1 MKLVN
6 SENKSNILFVLTII
20 MIVFLFV
27 YIFIVS
33 YSLTLT
39 SNYKN
44 IMYPNV
50 YIGNYNISNLNI
62 SELENKVNKIENDL
76 QTKKIVLVANDREF
90 EYSLLDLGI
99 TIDKDKMIKEIKDY
113 HSNMS
118 YSKKIYKI
126 FSDKKKVFSYK
137 INYNENDLK
146 KFINNL
152 KNIVDVV
159 GQDGK
164 LVMGNDRNLSYQE
177 AIPPYSLNVDKTYV
191 ELIKFIKKG
200 CKNGR
205 FNLIG
210 DINEFK
216 ESELLKTI
224 DTKVASYST
233 KYSSYISRGRNLET
247 ALNYLDGAI
256 VNSGEVF
263 SYFDLAGPYYK
274 KGYVFY
280 YNMIG
285 SGTCQIATTIYNTAL
300 LSGVEIVERHQHQK
314 YNTYVPGGQDATV
327 VSSGNA
333 NLLDFKFK
341 NTYKYP
347 IYISAY
353 YGGGVATVEFW
364 SNSNAKEGKEYK
376 VSSVPLGNLTYE
388 TYLHTYQNGVEID
401 KKFIAKTHYTGVS

>member
-62 SELENKVNKIENDL
+62 SELENKINKIENDL
-76 QTKKIVLVANDREF
+76 QTKKIVLVANNREF

-99 TIDKDKMIKEIKDY
+99 NIDKDKMIKEIKDY
-113 HSNMS
+113 HSNMP

-126 FSDKKKVFSYK
+126 FSDKKKIFYYK

-177 AIPPYSLNVDKTYV
+177 AIPSYSLNVDKTV
-191 ELIKFIKKG
+191 
-200 CKNGR
+200 CKN
-205 FNLIG
+205 
-210 DINEFK
+210 
-216 ESELLKTI
+216 SI
-224 DTKVASYST
+224 DLSITSLAIST
-233 KYSSYISRGRNLET
+233 
-247 ALNYLDGAI
+247 
-256 VNSGEVF
+256 
-263 SYFDLAGPYYK
+263 
-274 KGYVFY
+274 
-280 YNMIG
+280 
-285 SGTCQIATTIYNTAL
+285 
-300 LSGVEIVERHQHQK
+300 
-314 YNTYVPGGQDATV
+314 
-327 VSSGNA
+327 
-333 NLLDFKFK
+333 
-341 NTYKYP
+341 
-347 IYISAY
+347 
-353 YGGGVATVEFW
+353 
-364 SNSNAKEGKEYK
+364 
-376 VSSVPLGNLTYE
+376 
-388 TYLHTYQNGVEID
+388 
-401 KKFIAKTHYTGVS
+401 